1 MEKKYKIQYLPI
13 FYKDL
18 DKITNYISNKLSNT
32 IAANNLLD
40 VIEKEIYKRQSS
52 PENYQKYIPK
62 RERKNIYYRIYVKNY
77 KIFYTVKDNTME
89 IRRILYSK
97 RNFEN
102 LI

>member
-18 DKITNYISNKLSNT
+18 DTITNYISNKLNNT

-62 RERKNIYYRIYVKNY
+62 RERKNIYYKIRVKHY
-77 KIFYTVKDNTME
+77 TIFYTIENNTM
-89 IRRILYSK
+89 IVRRILYSRRK
-97 RNFEN
+97 FEN